1 MLKFQILLFCT
12 SLFST
17 FAYGQSEAVF
27 VVASYSEGVSVDNT
41 PVQVG
46 QLVTSNSKQ
55 LSIPKNG
62 HALIIVKGGYPLKLT
77 KSIPIDRVEN
87 KVQSDGKSRLIFG
100 PAIVCHFPG
109 INLIGTPTNQY
120 SNIAG
125 DSILIAIK
133 PIYGGGKPP
142 YKIEFT
148 DMFGTVLST
157 DSTVANWRIYEVK
170 RSLTQYQFLVFHVSG
185 KGFGG
190 ENLIKLLPDEEK
202 KSLNA
207 ELAQITNSGSSALLK
222 LTIFEHRKLYYDH
235 MFLLYQ
241 LTRSNYQPENE
252 ILTSYFSRLKEKYEI
267 ELFNFQKK

>member
-1 MLKFQILLFCT
+1 MLRFQILLFYT
-12 SLFST
+12 SLLT
-17 FAYGQSEAVF
+17 AACAQNDAVF
-27 VVASYSEGVSVDNT
+27 IVASYSEGVSVDDT

-46 QLVTSNSKQ
+46 QLVSSNSKQ

-62 HALIIVKGGYPLKLT
+62 YALIVVKGGYPLKLT
-77 KSIPIDRVEN
+77 KSIPINRVEN
-87 KVQSDGKSRLIFG
+87 RVQSDSKSRLIFG

-109 INLIGTPTNQY
+109 IDLIGTPTNQY
-120 SNIAG
+120 SDLAG

-148 DMFGTVLST
+148 DMFGTVLSS
-157 DSTVANWRIYEVK
+157 DSTVANWRVYEVK
-170 RSLTQYQFLVFHVSG
+170 RSLTQHQFLIFNVSG

-190 ENLIKLLPDEEK
+190 ENLIKLLPDERK

-207 ELAQITNSGSSALLK
+207 ELAQVTNSGSSALLK

-241 LTRSNYQPENE
+241 VTKSNYKPENK
-252 ILTSYFSRLKEKYEI
+252 ILEAYLNRLKEKYEFK
-267 ELFNFQKK
+267 LFNFQKD